1 MEKLDNDSSN
11 LNSLENHEDS
21 VLVFMND
28 IIDDIYKG
36 MRNFA
41 PDINLEGLKI
51 EVEIDDDV
59 IARIDKTLSRS
70 VELMH
75 VSLPALDGSDR
86 VTETYRDMVKNV
98 WNCLTCGA

>member
-1 MEKLDNDSSN
+1 
-11 LNSLENHEDS
+11 
-21 VLVFMND
+21 MND

-51 EVEIDDDV
+51 EVDIDDDV

-75 VSLPALDGSDR
+75 V
-86 VTETYRDMVKNV
+86 
-98 WNCLTCGA
+98 

>member
-1 MEKLDNDSSN
+1 
-11 LNSLENHEDS
+11 
-21 VLVFMND
+21 MND

-51 EVEIDDDV
+51 EVDIDDDV

-75 VSLPALDGSDR
+75 VQLPALDGSDR
-86 VTETYRDMVKNV
+86 VTETYRDMVKNI